1 MQSLSENKLLCYG
14 LCASYA
20 LVFLAA
26 TEQLPWL
33 NETMQLVPMPTA
45 SVTRWGWRRACAIL
59 ELTLAFHVRPSFLP
73 SSAPVVSHGFDGSG
87 HCSRCCLGVLCA
99 HSRSVVL
106 QPAPKLSHGV
116 VKVLNC
122 QQPQGMNHQ

>member
-59 ELTLAFHVRPSFLP
+59 ELTLAFHVLLPSFLP
-73 SSAPVVSHGFDGSG
+73 QLRWSVMGLMAVDTVAVVAWEFCVRTVGRLC
-87 HCSRCCLGVLCA
+87 CSRRQ
-99 HSRSVVL
+99 S
-106 QPAPKLSHGV
+106 
-116 VKVLNC
+116 
-122 QQPQGMNHQ
+122 

>member
-45 SVTRWGWRRACAIL
+45 SVTRWGWRGGA
-59 ELTLAFHVRPSFLP
+59 HVQFLHSPWLSMCFLPSFLP
-73 SSAPVVSHGFDGSG
+73 SF
-87 HCSRCCLGVLCA
+87 
-99 HSRSVVL
+99 
-106 QPAPKLSHGV
+106 LSCGGQSWV
-116 VKVLNC
+116 
-122 QQPQGMNHQ
+122 